1 MKVNQIMWK
10 AIATIVITTL
20 LASNASFARPM
31 RQEPTY
37 DYRSLAIESVLNAAR
52 EIRSLPDVEQRV
64 RLLIRV
70 AEVLPTSH
78 RDNATK
84 VLDLVITDLDEWA
97 SEKGAGWYR
106 RDTAAKLKSE
116 ALSLYIKLDPEKA
129 NLRQKVSESEN
140 NSGSSKGGVTPAS
153 LRGANWSRSL
163 LDAQTSAEALAALA
177 LPMIDTDL
185 DRACVL
191 IGQSI
196 QTGAFA
202 GSLAGLFQKLAQ
214 DGNRKA
220 LDKIETAMIP
230 ALTSTSTLD
239 SFSFAYA
246 IGALQSDKGISP
258 AAQSAFIFF
267 LMNSVEGWAGLIT
280 TEAQNGGVNPS
291 YIGSSF
297 TTIFLNLRPVI
308 AQYSPPALLRLDF
321 LLAEVTP
328 FVPEKTKSRLQAFQP
343 ETLSEPRDRLNDIL
357 KDPSPERRDLRLI
370 GFVSQ
375 VLRDNDVLT
384 NIGLAA
390 EAIDGFGDVET
401 KAAFTDLLVITRANL
416 AIKKNNF
423 IESQRL
429 VGTISSPETRAWAML
444 ALSSAAKKTD
454 RVTRFTLTSEA
465 LTALDKVSPSPHK
478 VELGFLG
485 VASFVKDDPSKAF
498 DALSTAARYANSS
511 PAKADSPARRAIA
524 FGLDVAIGD
533 MHTKI
538 GVYPAALADLRIDS
552 SISALGTSDWF
563 RANQI
568 ADSIRDLA
576 LRVGLKIEFA
586 RAVISEA
593 PRATGKRLFP

>member
-1 MKVNQIMWK
+1 MWK

-52 EIRSLPDVEQRV
+52 EIRSLPDVEQRA

-485 VASFVKDDPSKAF
+485 VAAFVKDVPSKAF

>member
-1 MKVNQIMWK
+1 M
-10 AIATIVITTL
+10 
-20 LASNASFARPM
+20 
-31 RQEPTY
+31 
-37 DYRSLAIESVLNAAR
+37 
-52 EIRSLPDVEQRV
+52 
-64 RLLIRV
+64 
-70 AEVLPTSH
+70 
-78 RDNATK
+78 
-84 VLDLVITDLDEWA
+84 
-97 SEKGAGWYR
+97 
-106 RDTAAKLKSE
+106 
-116 ALSLYIKLDPEKA
+116 
-129 NLRQKVSESEN
+129 
-140 NSGSSKGGVTPAS
+140 
-153 LRGANWSRSL
+153 
-163 LDAQTSAEALAALA
+163 
-177 LPMIDTDL
+177 
-185 DRACVL
+185 
-191 IGQSI
+191 
-196 QTGAFA
+196 
-202 GSLAGLFQKLAQ
+202 
-214 DGNRKA
+214 
-220 LDKIETAMIP
+220 
-230 ALTSTSTLD
+230 
-239 SFSFAYA
+239 
-246 IGALQSDKGISP
+246 
-258 AAQSAFIFF
+258 
-267 LMNSVEGWAGLIT
+267 IT
-280 TEAQNGGVNPS
+280 TEAQNGGVDPS

-375 VLRDNDVLT
+375 VLRDDVSLK
-384 NIGLAA
+384 NIDLAA
-390 EAIDGFGDVET
+390 EAVDGFSDVET

-429 VGTISSPETRAWAML
+429 VGTISSPETRAWGMF

-485 VASFVKDDPSKAF
+485 VAAFVKDDPSKAF
-498 DALSTAARYANSS
+498 DALSTAARYANSF
-511 PAKADSPARRAIA
+511 PAKADSPARRAVA

-568 ADSIRDLA
+568 ADNIRDLA

-593 PRATGKRLFP
+593 PRATGKKTVSIN